1 MLMESACKK
10 KITRLT
16 RLSTPPNI
24 SNPLLPLARPS
35 PTLQDFSVNSQTYKV
50 RRKTASPEK
59 TRTGATSA
67 ASLATSSPTMATLS
81 PSEAAAVSPEVEV
94 WGSQLRSRGAF
105 YLEGDSV
112 ICHQYQLSLPVAG
125 LCRIAV
131 QVQGWSDYGDSN
143 DDIKSDKYDNF

>member
-1 MLMESACKK
+1 MQ
-10 KITRLT
+10 KILT
-16 RLSTPPNI
+16 LANGKLTGPYDLGAGQSEKLSI
-24 SNPLLPLARPS
+24 SHL
-35 PTLQDFSVNSQTYKV
+35 LQDFSVNSQTYKV

-81 PSEAAAVSPEVEV
+81 PSEAAGVSPEVEV
-94 WGSQLRSRGAF
+94 WGSHLRSRGAF

-131 QVQGWSDYGDSN
+131 QV
-143 DDIKSDKYDNF
+143 